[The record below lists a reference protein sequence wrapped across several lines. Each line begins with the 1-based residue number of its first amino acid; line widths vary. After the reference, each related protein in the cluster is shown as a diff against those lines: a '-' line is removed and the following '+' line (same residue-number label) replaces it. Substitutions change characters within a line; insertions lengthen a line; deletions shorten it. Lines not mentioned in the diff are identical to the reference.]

1 MKQIEKLTKGQS
13 VILASGSPRRKELL
27 SQAGFSYH
35 VMVSDIEEVITETNP
50 AKVVMSLSSQKASDV
65 AEKCLDGII
74 IGADTVVAM
83 EGVILGK
90 PKDEKDAFLMLKR
103 LSGTIHSVFTG
114 VCIICKKEGQI
125 VDKKVF
131 YEETKVT
138 MYPLEEEEILDY
150 IASKEPMDKAG
161 AYAIQGKAGIFIK
174 EIKGD
179 YYNVV
184 GLPIGRLVQEL
195 KDFG

>member
-1 MKQIEKLTKGQS
+1 MKQIEKLTKGQR

-35 VMVSDIEEVITETNP
+35 VMVSDVEEVITETNP
-50 AKVVMSLSSQKASDV
+50 AKVVMSLSLQKASDV

-90 PKDEKDAFLMLKR
+90 PKDENDAFLMLKR

-138 MYPLEEEEILDY
+138 MYPLEEEEIFDY